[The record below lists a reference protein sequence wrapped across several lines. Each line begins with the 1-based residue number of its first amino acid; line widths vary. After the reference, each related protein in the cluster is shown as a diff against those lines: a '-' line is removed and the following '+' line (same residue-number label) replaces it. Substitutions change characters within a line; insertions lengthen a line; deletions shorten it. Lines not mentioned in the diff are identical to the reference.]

1 MEKQHPFVDE
11 IDQYI
16 RKQHLLEPGDGV
28 VIGVSGGGD
37 SMCLFS
43 VLQELQS
50 VWRLRL
56 HVVHVNHMLR
66 KEAAEE
72 EAYVQNQC
80 QKHRIPCS
88 IYRKDIAAYAEQLG
102 CAEEEAGRRYRYACF
117 QEVCEQQGYEKI
129 AVAHHRND
137 RVETMLFHMVR
148 GTGLKGLSG
157 IPAVR
162 GRIIRPLLAVSRS
175 QIDAY
180 LQEKQIHYYTDETN
194 LSCDYTRNYIR
205 HQVVPALEQVNDRAV
220 EHMAE
225 LADRAN
231 TYWQYVEHQAEEWET
246 KCVCALPH
254 GEKLIWQENPEQEL
268 VLEHLLY
275 RMMTRV
281 AGSAKDLEQQHVEKL
296 RELLTK
302 PVGKR
307 LSLPYGMAA
316 VREEEGI
323 ILWDRKHNELDDKNE
338 EKPHREYRV
347 GIPGVTELGE
357 TGRVIC
363 RILDY
368 TEDMEISKKLYTKML
383 DYDKIYDTLC
393 IRTPREG
400 DYFMMNQQGGHKRLS
415 RFFID
420 QKVPA
425 DKRASTLV
433 LAQGSQILWILGMR
447 ISEDMK
453 ITSSTRRVLR
463 IEFQYKGVQNE

>member
-102 CAEEEAGRRYRYACF
+102 
-117 QEVCEQQGYEKI
+117 YEKI

-157 IPAVR
+157 IPAAR

-254 GEKLIWQENPEQEL
+254 GEKLIWQEDPEQEL

-338 EKPHREYRV
+338 EKPHQEYRV
-347 GIPGVTELGE
+347 EIPGVTELGE

-463 IEFQYKGVQNE
+463 IEFQYKGVKNE